1 MASDH
6 VKEIELLRKLELD
19 YLRAHH
25 ELMWEILSKQTLLH
39 WKLFTKY
46 DGWPLNGAVV
56 SYVESSIRTLNI
68 LKKMGLYDA
77 RWSNLGHRFL
87 REWRNLYHHEE
98 PILFEPFQGK
108 IRLGTDEP
116 SKIIEFPAAFYTFW
130 VIDKMQA
137 VKQPKRGLKGF
148 LKEFGMATGSDPL
161 GQLSTLSG
169 AIGANHD
176 FLLAVFKDAYRRKW
190 ESLPPKGMQLP
201 GFVIGSASLN
211 TSNHAAIRDE
221 IWKAQADIR
230 ILPAT

>member
-46 DGWPLNGAVV
+46 DGWPLNGAVA
-56 SYVESSIRTLNI
+56 SYVENSIRALNI
-68 LKKMGLYDA
+68 LEKMGLYDA

-98 PILFEPFQGK
+98 PILFRASEGR
-108 IRLGTDEP
+108 IRLDADKSSEM
-116 SKIIEFPAAFYTFW
+116 IEFPAAFYTYY
-130 VIDKMQA
+130 VIHQMQA
-137 VKQPKRGLKGF
+137 VKTPTKGLKKL
-148 LKEFGMATGSDPL
+148 LKEICIATGSNTFV
-161 GQLSTLSG
+161 QLSTLSG

-176 FLLAVFKDAYRRKW
+176 FFTR
-190 ESLPPKGMQLP
+190 SLQRCLSAQTGKSPAKG
-201 GFVIGSASLN
+201 
-211 TSNHAAIRDE
+211 DE
-221 IWKAQADIR
+221 NAR
-230 ILPAT
+230 ILYYRGSTGYKQSCCYSR